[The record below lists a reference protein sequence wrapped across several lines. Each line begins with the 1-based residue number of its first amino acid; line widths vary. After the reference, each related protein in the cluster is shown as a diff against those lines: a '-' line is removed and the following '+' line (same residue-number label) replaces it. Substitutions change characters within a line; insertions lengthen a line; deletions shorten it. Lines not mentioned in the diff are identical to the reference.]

1 MGSLLSIVPLEPNPG
16 SPVSSNCLSFS
27 FWIYTPGSFCFFSF
41 SLFSLLLLLLPF
53 FFLLLL
59 LLLSLI
65 VLFYPLPPLFL
76 SFLIPSSFTEGE
88 GETEQ
93 ASLTYLF
100 LLIMKLTNT
109 PPTHTQELSCPYGLI
124 EQVYQ
129 PHMLLRRPSRYLS
142 LGERP

>member
-1 MGSLLSIVPLEPNPG
+1 MNLTPGLLSPQIVFHFLSEYIPQGAFVSSLLVYFPF
-16 SPVSSNCLSFS
+16 SSSS
-27 FWIYTPGSFCFFSF
+27 
-41 SLFSLLLLLLPF
+41 SLF